1 MTMTANVRPI
11 TQTPDTAA
19 RRRRARRF
27 WGAMGAMKRFE
38 DRRLEPAHA
47 RNEMTATDHNFKRAA

>member
-1 MTMTANVRPI
+1 MTATVRPFVR
-11 TQTPDTAA
+11 TLDTAA

-38 DRRLEPAHA
+38 DRRPEPA
-47 RNEMTATDHNFKRAA
+47 RVRTEMVAVDPCHKRAA